1 MRIVVVG
8 GTGMLGHKM
17 FQILRER
24 FPGTICTTRVDVR
37 KPPFDR
43 VELLQGDDVIGG
55 VDVMNYSQLHSVLK
69 EIRPDFT
76 VNCVGIVKQRAEAH
90 VAIPSIMIN
99 SLLPHK
105 LAAFAAE
112 WGGRV
117 IHPSTD
123 CVFDGK
129 RGGYLETDNSNAED
143 LYGRSKFLGELRCAN
158 GLTLRTSIIGRELT
172 GHTSLLDWF
181 LMQSGKTVRG
191 FRRAI
196 YSGVTTIELADVV
209 TAIIR
214 NSPQL
219 HGLFQ
224 VVSQPISKYDLL
236 CLVRDAYRL
245 EVTIVPDDKEVSDRS
260 MKGDEFRRATGYVAP
275 PWTELIERLKND
287 PTPYARWLAGTWQP
301 EAGLNR

>member
-1 MRIVVVG
+1 
-8 GTGMLGHKM
+8 
-17 FQILRER
+17 
-24 FPGTICTTRVDVR
+24 
-37 KPPFDR
+37 
-43 VELLQGDDVIGG
+43 
-55 VDVMNYSQLHSVLK
+55 
-69 EIRPDFT
+69 
-76 VNCVGIVKQRAEAH
+76 
-90 VAIPSIMIN
+90 
-99 SLLPHK
+99 
-105 LAAFAAE
+105 
-112 WGGRV
+112 
-117 IHPSTD
+117 
-123 CVFDGK
+123 
-129 RGGYLETDNSNAED
+129 LETDNSNAED